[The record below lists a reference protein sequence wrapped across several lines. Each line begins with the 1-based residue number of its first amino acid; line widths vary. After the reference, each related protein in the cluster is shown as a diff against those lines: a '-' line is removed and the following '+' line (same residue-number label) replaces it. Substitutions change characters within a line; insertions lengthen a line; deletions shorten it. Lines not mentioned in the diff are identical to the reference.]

1 VPHGGEVLE
10 SLRHLFAGRVLQILL
25 MKPVAD
31 ERLSGRAFALR
42 DLILVMGEYQ
52 VDTAGVDVER
62 LPEVLHAHCRTLD
75 MPARTA
81 RAEGGLT
88 EVLAGIARLP
98 EGEVARVLIRI
109 LFSVV
114 SRFRLDTDLIQ
125 MYCDVVL

>member
-1 VPHGGEVLE
+1 M
-10 SLRHLFAGRVLQILL
+10 LR

-52 VDTAGVDVER
+52 VDAAGVDVER

-81 RAEGGLT
+81 RAEGGLPD
-88 EVLAGIARLP
+88 VLAGLARLP
-98 EGEVARVLIRI
+98 AHEVARVLIRI
-109 LFSVV
+109 LVDIYLR
-114 SRFRLDTDLIQ
+114 SRLA
-125 MYCDVVL
+125 